1 MFNPSKYKQF
11 STPEEFLGYIQ
22 NAECIVTTSFHGVAF
37 SIVFR
42 KPFYF
47 ISTGNKAE
55 NRITSLLEQLGLSDR
70 IIPETQIPE
79 FKPIDYKSPQPDG
92 TSIEQKLHA
101 MREFSQNW
109 LKNALGIL
117 D

>member
-1 MFNPSKYKQF
+1 MKTNCQLWLIDLCYGFASN
-11 STPEEFLGYIQ
+11 EF
-22 NAECIVTTSFHGVAF
+22 FHGVAF

-55 NRITSLLEQLGLSDR
+55 NRITSLLAQLGLSDR
-70 IIPETQIPE
+70 IISETQIPK

-92 TSIEQKLHA
+92 TSVEQKLYA

-109 LKNALGIL
+109 LKNALKGVRK
-117 D
+117 